1 MMKTV
6 CNLILDFGGVIL
18 NIDYKRS
25 LRAFQQLGIQ
35 WDDPALEGFN
45 RTEAYIKLELGKIS
59 PNEFFDELRKYFP
72 RPVSNQELREAWNAI
87 LMDMPSERVELLE
100 KISRRYRLFL
110 LSNTNLIHFEKYT
123 QDFKLRF
130 GYNFENLFEKAY
142 WSFKM
147 HLSKPN
153 PEVFKYVLN
162 DSHIEA
168 SETLFI
174 DDTLENVLSAQ
185 NVGMLAYHLHHKD
198 LIDLFDESGIL
209 KPKVVLGKD

>member
-1 MMKTV
+1 
-6 CNLILDFGGVIL
+6 LDFGGVIL

-110 LSNTNLIHFEKYT
+110 LSNTNQIHFEKYT
-123 QDFKLRF
+123 EDFKLRY
-130 GYNFENLFEKAY
+130 GYEFESLFEKTY
-142 WSFKM
+142 WSFKI
-147 HLSKPN
+147 HLSKPHSVIF
-153 PEVFKYVLN
+153 EYVLK
-162 DSHIEA
+162 DSRLEA
-168 SETLFI
+168 SETVFI

-185 NVGMLAYHLHHKD
+185 NVGILAYHLHNND
-198 LIDLFDESGIL
+198 LTDLFDKSGNL
-209 KPKVVLGKD
+209 KPEVVLKKL